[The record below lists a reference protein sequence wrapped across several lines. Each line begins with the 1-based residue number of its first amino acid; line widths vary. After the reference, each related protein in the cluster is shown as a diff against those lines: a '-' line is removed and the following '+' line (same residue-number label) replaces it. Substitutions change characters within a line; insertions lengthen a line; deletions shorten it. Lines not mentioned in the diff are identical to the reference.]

1 MQNGIAER
9 DRDGAA
15 SGVSRRLAV
24 KVQER
29 MSQDSGNYQEGK
41 QFVLRQHNGSVA
53 DGRQE

>member
-1 MQNGIAER
+1 MAGTGLLQNDIVQR

-29 MSQDSGNYQEGK
+29 ESQDSGNYQERK
-41 QFVLRQHNGSVA
+41 QFVLSQH
-53 DGRQE
+53 